1 MKLSQALADKIC
13 ERMSDLKS
21 IEAVTMV
28 HTDIVGPYIVAA
40 DVHYRPRQTRFG
52 NNVQVEIRKVLDKNN
67 IEVRL
72 ATGNKHVKSI
82 RENWFASEE

>member
-1 MKLSQALADKIC
+1 MKLTQAVADKIR
-13 ERMSDLKS
+13 EKMLDLKS
-21 IEAVTMV
+21 VEAVTTV
-28 HTDIVGPYIVAA
+28 RTDIMGPYITAA
-40 DVHYRPRQTRFG
+40 NVHYRPRQTRFG
-52 NNVQVEIRKVLDKNN
+52 INVQVEIRKVLDKNN